1 MFQLE
6 KRKKICGSRRK
17 EEEEVSSESEG
28 DVPSN
33 VLSQQDVS
41 LSNDLTIENV
51 LKQCSKF
58 KQKKRKKR
66 QRLAVLKKMKECK
79 IFFKV
84 QDHIK
89 QYWFSEH
96 GLILTFRPSRKGY
109 HFDCICEGQWSQ

>member
-41 LSNDLTIENV
+41 LSNVPTIENV
-51 LKQCSKF
+51 LKQCSRF

-66 QRLAVLKKMKECK
+66 QRLAVLERG
-79 IFFKV
+79 I
-84 QDHIK
+84 I
-89 QYWFSEH
+89 
-96 GLILTFRPSRKGY
+96 LIGSVKDNGVSREQ
-109 HFDCICEGQWSQ
+109 FVFTSI

>member
-17 EEEEVSSESEG
+17 EEEEASSESEE

-41 LSNDLTIENV
+41 LSNVPTIDYI
-51 LKQCSKF
+51 LKQCSRF

-66 QRLAVLKKMKECK
+66 QRLVVLEVLKKMMKEC
-79 IFFKV
+79 
-84 QDHIK
+84 
-89 QYWFSEH
+89 
-96 GLILTFRPSRKGY
+96 
-109 HFDCICEGQWSQ
+109 